1 MSQPNPTPNPP
12 PKPPGRS
19 ARKPRRWLPWLGAVA
34 LLALIIAGFW
44 PRPVPVEAA
53 PVTIGRLRTTVN
65 EEGKTRIRHR
75 YVISSPVTGELR
87 RIPFLAGA
95 LIDST
100 QTVVAVIDPAASA
113 LLDKRSRQLA
123 EAARDNAAAQLE
135 HARGA
140 KQFADSELRR
150 NQALFDANSL
160 SVHELAQFQ
169 WLATGAAHDFNA
181 AAAALRQAEAQLSGF
196 DQAAPG
202 DPPAIE
208 LHSPVA
214 GSVLT
219 VYEPSARTVAA
230 GTPLLEI
237 GDPTDLDVII
247 EVLSRDGAIIQ
258 TGTPVELDQ
267 WGGAEP
273 LQARVRYVE
282 PAAFTKVSALG
293 VEEQRVYVVA
303 DLLTPPARRG
313 NLGDNFRVEA
323 SIITWQN
330 DHALKAPSGALF
342 RNGDQWSA
350 YVLADGRAQLRPVKA
365 GRSSGVET
373 EILDGLKEGDQ
384 VILYPGDRVKDGQ
397 RVTLV
402 KL

>member
-1 MSQPNPTPNPP
+1 MSQPNPV
-12 PKPPGRS
+12 PKQSNRN
-19 ARKPRRWLPWLGAVA
+19 ARKPRRWLPGLGAVA

-44 PRPVPVEAA
+44 PRPVPVETA
-53 PVTIGRLRTTVN
+53 PVTVGLLRTTVN

-95 LIDST
+95 LIEST
-100 QTVVAVIDPAASA
+100 QTVVAVIDPAAAA

-140 KQFADSELRR
+140 QHFADSELRR
-150 NQALFDANSL
+150 NQALFDTKSL
-160 SVHELAQFQ
+160 SARELEQFQ
-169 WLATGAAHDFNA
+169 WLANAAAHDQAA
-181 AAAALRQAEAQLSGF
+181 AAAALRQAEAQLLGF
-196 DQAAPG
+196 EQTETN

-219 VYEPSARTVAA
+219 VYEPSARTVSA

-258 TGTPVELDQ
+258 PGTAVELDQ
-267 WGGAEP
+267 WGGPEALE
-273 LQARVRYVE
+273 ARVRYVE

-303 DLLTPPARRG
+303 DLLTPPAKRG

-330 DHALKAPSGALF
+330 EHALKAPSGALF

-350 YVLADGRAQLRPVKA
+350 YVLSDGHAQLRPVKV
-365 GRSSGVET
+365 GRSSGIET
-373 EILDGLKEGDQ
+373 EILDGLKAGDQ

-397 RVTLV
+397 RVTVV